1 MKTEQSQTVRI
12 IPKQVSEL
20 TEISTYQY
28 IGASLDSCHTIK
40 TIAVLDFESYNISD
54 EESKILTERLRS
66 ELIKNY
72 IFNIIERSK
81 MEEVLD
87 EQGFQLS
94 GCTSDECVIEVGK
107 LLGASHMIAG
117 SIGYIGSTYSVN
129 SRLIDVE
136 SGKILESWIEDCK
149 GKIDELLSVNMRRLA
164 QKISGITSEK

>member
-1 MKTEQSQTVRI
+1 MSCKIVDNIHNETVKYFLEQFSLFIINYIKTLDLY
-12 IPKQVSEL
+12 K
-20 TEISTYQY
+20 Y
-28 IGASLDSCHTIK
+28 IGYYSFS
-40 TIAVLDFESYNISD
+40 IAGYY
-54 EESKILTERLRS
+54 ERLRS
-66 ELIKNY
+66 ELIKNH

-164 QKISGITSEK
+164 QIISGITSEK